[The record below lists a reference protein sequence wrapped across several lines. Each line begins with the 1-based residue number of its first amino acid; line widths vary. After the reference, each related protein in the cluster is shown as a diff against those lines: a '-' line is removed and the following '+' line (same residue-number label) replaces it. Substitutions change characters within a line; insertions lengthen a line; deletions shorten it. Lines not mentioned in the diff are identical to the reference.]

1 MNKNKKFTRRRVVK
15 SGAVVGAA
23 IGSGLITGFPAVHS
37 QEAPTIRYLGT
48 AVNMGSEPEKKLF
61 EDTGIKVISIIGT
74 NRAGVFLHLMPI
86 FGAILAMIISVSYT
100 HLTLPTKA

>member
-15 SGAVVGAA
+15 SGAAVGAA

-48 AVNMGSEPEKKLF
+48 AVTWAANQRRNFSK
-61 EDTGIKVISIIGT
+61 IQ
-74 NRAGVFLHLMPI
+74 A
-86 FGAILAMIISVSYT
+86 
-100 HLTLPTKA
+100 